1 MKKRRR
7 EMKMNKVTICF
18 LLFTYTLLCL
28 LFIPGIVKGQP
39 IKTTPTEILQNPAN
53 YDGKMV
59 QFEGVVTTNSNF
71 TANEQGFGYT
81 HFKVTDLQ
89 NSTLPVSI
97 YGTLSVKPGDSVKIC
112 GTFHKGKHEIEASGV
127 ETRPN
132 KTKPLSKSTQKQNLP
147 QIPNLP
153 HF

>member
-1 MKKRRR
+1 MKK
-7 EMKMNKVTICF
+7 NVITICF
-18 LLFTYTLLCL
+18 LLFTYTLFCL

-59 QFEGVVTTNSNF
+59 QVEGIATDSNI
-71 TANEQGFGYT
+71 TPNKQGFNYT

-89 NSTLPVSI
+89 NSTLSVSI
-97 YGTLSVKPGDSVKIC
+97 YGTLNLKQGDSVKIF

-127 ETRPN
+127 ETRPK
-132 KTKPLSKSTQKQNLP
+132 KTKPLSKSP
-147 QIPNLP
+147 QIPNFP